1 MSNKEL
7 KPLASL
13 LGAAN
18 SSLAKLADAAQQRTD
33 LSDYMRKNLDAS
45 LTGGFMHCNVRD
57 DETLVVT
64 ATSPEW
70 AARLRFAAADFLLL
84 SRKRGLSVKAVK
96 VRVGT

>member
-13 LGAAN
+13 LGTAN
-18 SSLAKLADAAQQRTD
+18 SGLAKLAVAAQQRAD
-33 LSDYMRKNLDAS
+33 LGDYMRKNLDAS
-45 LTGGFMHCNVRD
+45 LKGGFLHCNLRE

-70 AARLRFAAADFLLL
+70 AARLRFASAQFLQL
-84 SRKRGLSVKAVK
+84 SRERGLSVKTIK
-96 VRVGT
+96 VRVAT

>member
-13 LGAAN
+13 LGTAN
-18 SSLAKLADAAQQRTD
+18 SGLAKLADAAQRRAD

-45 LTGGFMHCNVRD
+45 LTGGFMHCNIRE

-70 AARLRFAAADFLLL
+70 AARLRFASAQFLQL
-84 SRKRGLSVKAVK
+84 SRERGLGVKTIK
-96 VRVGT
+96 VRVAT